1 MTLGAQKWWIA
12 AGVVALLLLVVLYAV
27 VDPATAPFPR
37 CPFLMATGLK
47 CPGCGSQRAVHAL
60 LHADILGA
68 WRYNALLVAS
78 IPVVVVMLLAQALRK
93 RKPHLYNRVNSQG
106 VILTAL
112 IVIVVWWI
120 VRNIWNF

>member
-78 IPVVVVMLLAQALRK
+78 IPVVVVMLLAQALRQ